1 MSLNL
6 SGNKMEMQSAVE
18 LGAALNNVNNI
29 KTLNLSN
36 MSIAPEAIPNLL
48 KSLCVEE
55 IILDDNPIGEIGI
68 IMFSK
73 ALIKNKTL
81 KKLSLKNTDLSSIG
95 LQHLL
100 ISIQG
105 NTTIT
110 EIHIEN
116 NAIDENGLNTAFT
129 LTKGKKF
136 KIYMS
141 KVSNANIDPANT
153 SENVVVV

>member
-1 MSLNL
+1 
-6 SGNKMEMQSAVE
+6 
-18 LGAALNNVNNI
+18 
-29 KTLNLSN
+29 
-36 MSIAPEAIPNLL
+36 
-48 KSLCVEE
+48 
-55 IILDDNPIGEIGI
+55 
-68 IMFSK
+68 MFSK